1 METHKEPAVLC
12 GVESLRLQVS
22 IFGIGIETN
31 NYGGTG
37 TPVASLTA
45 RSRADMLSIM
55 LTTTMVPKPVDVVE
69 HVTSQFSS
77 LDGVS
82 GIVVKQKHPDEFEVG
97 IYLSNFELKVR
108 KSVYAQERA
117 LYALFPNYSFQF
129 LVIDASERANA
140 TPVER

>member
-1 METHKEPAVLC
+1 
-12 GVESLRLQVS
+12 
-22 IFGIGIETN
+22 
-31 NYGGTG
+31 
-37 TPVASLTA
+37 
-45 RSRADMLSIM
+45 MLGIM

-69 HVTSQFSS
+69 RVTSQLSS

-82 GIVVKQKHPDEFEVG
+82 GIVVKQKHSDEFEVA
-97 IYLSNFELKVR
+97 IYLSNFDLNVR

-129 LVIDASERANA
+129 LVIDASERVNA

>member
-1 METHKEPAVLC
+1 
-12 GVESLRLQVS
+12 
-22 IFGIGIETN
+22 
-31 NYGGTG
+31 
-37 TPVASLTA
+37 
-45 RSRADMLSIM
+45 MLSIM

-69 HVTSQFSS
+69 HVTSQLSS

-108 KSVYAQERA
+108 RSVYAQERA

>member
-1 METHKEPAVLC
+1 ML
-12 GVESLRLQVS
+12 
-22 IFGIGIETN
+22 GIM
-31 NYGGTG
+31 
-37 TPVASLTA
+37 VTA
-45 RSRADMLSIM
+45 AMA
-55 LTTTMVPKPVDVVE
+55 PKPVDVVE
-69 HVTSQFSS
+69 QVSSQLSS

-108 KSVYAQERA
+108 RSVYAQERA

>member
-1 METHKEPAVLC
+1 
-12 GVESLRLQVS
+12 
-22 IFGIGIETN
+22 
-31 NYGGTG
+31 
-37 TPVASLTA
+37 
-45 RSRADMLSIM
+45 MLGIM
-55 LTTTMVPKPVDVVE
+55 LTTTTAPKPVDVVE
-69 HVTSQFSS
+69 HLTSQLSS

-108 KSVYAQERA
+108 KSIYAQERA

-140 TPVER
+140 PPVER

>member
-1 METHKEPAVLC
+1 MI
-12 GVESLRLQVS
+12 S
-22 IFGIGIETN
+22 
-31 NYGGTG
+31 
-37 TPVASLTA
+37 
-45 RSRADMLSIM
+45 
-55 LTTTMVPKPVDVVE
+55 KPVDVVE

-82 GIVVKQKHPDEFEVG
+82 GIVVKQKHPDEVEGG

-117 LYALFPNYSFQF
+117 LYALFTNYSFQF